1 MPPTV
6 AACQMAV
13 ADLDVA
19 ANLDTVESRLDG
31 LPDRVDVAC
40 FPEQAL
46 TGFVPDD
53 RIADAAL
60 DRAGPELDRV
70 RDAAAAAEVD
80 VLVGYVENGDDGL
93 YNAAAYLRADGD
105 GTHNGQGA
113 TTTVYRK
120 RHLWAGERAMLESGD
135 SLVTLETPLGSTGL
149 LTCYDLNFVAESA
162 SLVDERVDAI
172 LVVGA
177 WPATHSDNWR
187 LLVRARALDGVRWAV
202 GTGRTGRR
210 DVRNARVT
218 DYAGRSLVARPDGG
232 IHAELDTAERDLV
245 AVLEAG
251 VMDRQRELVG
261 IYRD

>member
-1 MPPTV
+1 MSPTV

-13 ADLDVA
+13 DDLDVES
-19 ANLDTVESRLDG
+19 NLETVEARVEA

-46 TGFVPDD
+46 SGFVPDD
-53 RIADAAL
+53 RIASAAIER
-60 DRAGPELDRV
+60 DGPELDRLGE
-70 RDAAAAAEVD
+70 AAEAADVD
-80 VLVGYVENGDDGL
+80 LLVGYVEDDGAL
-93 YNAAAYLRADGD
+93 YNAAAYLRDDGRR
-105 GTHNGQGA
+105 A
-113 TTTVYRK
+113 VYRK
-120 RHLWAGERAMLESGD
+120 RHLWGGERDLLEPGD
-135 SLVTLETPLGSTGL
+135 SVVTIETPLGRTGL

-162 SLVDERVDAI
+162 TLVDKRVDAL

-210 DVRNARVT
+210 DVDGAPVT

-232 IHAELDTAERDLV
+232 IRAELDTDERDLV
-245 AVLEAG
+245 VDLEADVLE
-251 VMDRQRELVG
+251 RQRNLVG
-261 IYRD
+261 VFD

>member
-1 MPPTV
+1 MSPTV

-13 ADLDVA
+13 DDLDVES
-19 ANLDTVESRLDG
+19 NLETVEARVEA

-46 TGFVPDD
+46 SGFVPDD
-53 RIADAAL
+53 RIASAAIER
-60 DRAGPELDRV
+60 DGPELDRLGE
-70 RDAAAAAEVD
+70 AAEAADLD
-80 VLVGYVENGDDGL
+80 VLVGYVEDDDAL
-93 YNAAAYLRADGD
+93 YNAAAYLRGD
-105 GTHNGQGA
+105 GRRA
-113 TTTVYRK
+113 VYRK
-120 RHLWAGERAMLESGD
+120 RHLWGGERDLLEPGD
-135 SLVTLETPLGSTGL
+135 SVVTTETPLGRTGL

-162 SLVDERVDAI
+162 TLVDKRVDAL

-210 DVRNARVT
+210 DVADAPVT

-232 IHAELDTAERDLV
+232 IRAELDTDERDLV
-245 AVLEAG
+245 VDLEADVLE
-251 VMDRQRELVG
+251 RQRNLVG
-261 IYRD
+261 VFD

>member
-1 MPPTV
+1 MSPTV

-13 ADLDVA
+13 DDLDVES
-19 ANLDTVESRLDG
+19 NLETVEARVEA

-46 TGFVPDD
+46 SGFVPDD
-53 RIADAAL
+53 RIASAAIER
-60 DRAGPELDRV
+60 DGPELDRLGE
-70 RDAAAAAEVD
+70 AAEAADLD
-80 VLVGYVENGDDGL
+80 VLVGYVEDDDAL
-93 YNAAAYLRADGD
+93 YNAAAYLRGD
-105 GTHNGQGA
+105 GRRA
-113 TTTVYRK
+113 VYRK
-120 RHLWAGERAMLESGD
+120 RHLWGGERDLLEPGD
-135 SLVTLETPLGSTGL
+135 SVVTIETPLGRTGL

-162 SLVDERVDAI
+162 TLVDKRVDAL

-210 DVRNARVT
+210 DVDGAPVT

-232 IHAELDTAERDLV
+232 IRAELDTDERDLV
-245 AVLEAG
+245 VDLEADVLE
-251 VMDRQRELVG
+251 RQRNLVG
-261 IYRD
+261 VFD

>member
-1 MPPTV
+1 MSPTV

-13 ADLDVA
+13 DDLDVGS
-19 ANLDTVESRLDG
+19 NLETVEARVEA

-46 TGFVPDD
+46 SGFVPDD
-53 RIADAAL
+53 RIASAAIER
-60 DRAGPELDRV
+60 DGPELDRLGE
-70 RDAAAAAEVD
+70 AAEAADLD
-80 VLVGYVENGDDGL
+80 VLVGYVEDDDAL
-93 YNAAAYLRADGD
+93 YNAAAYLRGD
-105 GTHNGQGA
+105 GRRA
-113 TTTVYRK
+113 VYRK
-120 RHLWAGERAMLESGD
+120 RHLWGGERGLLEPGD
-135 SLVTLETPLGSTGL
+135 SVVTIETPLGRTGL

-162 SLVDERVDAI
+162 TLVDKRVDAL

-210 DVRNARVT
+210 DVDGAPVT

-232 IHAELDTAERDLV
+232 IRAELDTDERDLV
-245 AVLEAG
+245 VDLEADVLE
-251 VMDRQRELVG
+251 RQRNLVG
-261 IYRD
+261 VFD

>member
-1 MPPTV
+1 MSPTV

-13 ADLDVA
+13 DDLDVES
-19 ANLDTVESRLDG
+19 NLETVEARVEA

-46 TGFVPDD
+46 SGFVPDD
-53 RIADAAL
+53 RIASAAVER
-60 DRAGPELDRV
+60 DGPELDRLGE
-70 RDAAAAAEVD
+70 AAEAADVD
-80 VLVGYVENGDDGL
+80 LLVGYVEDDDAL
-93 YNAAAYLRADGD
+93 YNAAAYLRGD
-105 GTHNGQGA
+105 GRRA
-113 TTTVYRK
+113 VYRK
-120 RHLWAGERAMLESGD
+120 RHLWGGERDLLEPGD
-135 SLVTLETPLGSTGL
+135 SVVTIETPLGRTGL

-162 SLVDERVDAI
+162 MLVDKRVDAL

-210 DVRNARVT
+210 DVDGAPVT

-232 IHAELDTAERDLV
+232 IRAELDTDERDLV
-245 AVLEAG
+245 VDLEADVLE
-251 VMDRQRELVG
+251 RQRNLVG
-261 IYRD
+261 VFD

>member
-1 MPPTV
+1 MSPTV

-13 ADLDVA
+13 DDLDVES
-19 ANLDTVESRLDG
+19 NLETVEARVEA

-46 TGFVPDD
+46 SGFVPDD
-53 RIADAAL
+53 RIASAAIER
-60 DRAGPELDRV
+60 DGPELDRLGE
-70 RDAAAAAEVD
+70 AAEAADVD
-80 VLVGYVENGDDGL
+80 VLVGYVEDDDAL
-93 YNAAAYLRADGD
+93 YNAAAYLRGD
-105 GTHNGQGA
+105 GRRA
-113 TTTVYRK
+113 VYRK
-120 RHLWAGERAMLESGD
+120 RHLWGGERDLLEPGD
-135 SLVTLETPLGSTGL
+135 SVVTTETPLGRTGL

-162 SLVDERVDAI
+162 TLVDKRVDAL

-210 DVRNARVT
+210 DVDGAPVT

-232 IHAELDTAERDLV
+232 IRAELDTDERDLV
-245 AVLEAG
+245 VDLEADVLE
-251 VMDRQRELVG
+251 RQRNLVG
-261 IYRD
+261 VFD

>member
-1 MPPTV
+1 MSPTV

-13 ADLDVA
+13 DDLDVES
-19 ANLDTVESRLDG
+19 NLETVEARVEA

-46 TGFVPDD
+46 SGFVPDD
-53 RIADAAL
+53 RIASAAIER
-60 DRAGPELDRV
+60 DGPELDRLGEV
-70 RDAAAAAEVD
+70 AEAADVD
-80 VLVGYVENGDDGL
+80 LLVGYVEDDDAL
-93 YNAAAYLRADGD
+93 YNAAAYLRGD
-105 GTHNGQGA
+105 GRRA
-113 TTTVYRK
+113 VYRK
-120 RHLWAGERAMLESGD
+120 RHLWGGERGLLEPGD
-135 SLVTLETPLGSTGL
+135 SVVTIETPLGRTGL

-162 SLVDERVDAI
+162 TLVDKRVDAL

-210 DVRNARVT
+210 DVDGAPVT

-232 IHAELDTAERDLV
+232 IRAELDTDERDLV
-245 AVLEAG
+245 VDLEA
-251 VMDRQRELVG
+251 DILERQRDLVG
-261 IYRD
+261 VFD

>member
-13 ADLDVA
+13 DDLDVES
-19 ANLDTVESRLDG
+19 NLETVEARVEA

-46 TGFVPDD
+46 SGFVPDD
-53 RIADAAL
+53 RIASAAIER
-60 DRAGPELDRV
+60 DGPELDRLGE
-70 RDAAAAAEVD
+70 AAEAADVD
-80 VLVGYVENGDDGL
+80 LLVGYVEDDDAL
-93 YNAAAYLRADGD
+93 YNAAAYLRGD
-105 GTHNGQGA
+105 GRRA
-113 TTTVYRK
+113 VYRK
-120 RHLWAGERAMLESGD
+120 RHLWGGERDLLEPGD
-135 SLVTLETPLGSTGL
+135 SVVTTETPLGRTGL

-162 SLVDERVDAI
+162 TLVDKRVDAL

-210 DVRNARVT
+210 DVDGAPVT

-232 IHAELDTAERDLV
+232 IRAELDTDERDLV
-245 AVLEAG
+245 VDLEAG
-251 VMDRQRELVG
+251 VLERQRNLVG
-261 IYRD
+261 VFD

>member
-1 MPPTV
+1 MSPTV

-13 ADLDVA
+13 DDLDVES
-19 ANLDTVESRLDG
+19 NLETVEARVEA

-46 TGFVPDD
+46 SGFVPDD
-53 RIADAAL
+53 RIASAAIER
-60 DRAGPELDRV
+60 DGPELDRLGE
-70 RDAAAAAEVD
+70 AAEAAD
-80 VLVGYVENGDDGL
+80 LDALVGYVEDGDAL
-93 YNAAAYLRADGD
+93 YNAAAYLRGD
-105 GTHNGQGA
+105 GRRA
-113 TTTVYRK
+113 VYRK
-120 RHLWAGERAMLESGD
+120 RHLWGGERDLLEPGD
-135 SLVTLETPLGSTGL
+135 SVVTTETPLGRTGL

-162 SLVDERVDAI
+162 TLVDKRVDAL

-210 DVRNARVT
+210 DVDGAPVT

-232 IHAELDTAERDLV
+232 IRAELDTDERDLV
-245 AVLEAG
+245 VDLEADVLE
-251 VMDRQRELVG
+251 RQRNLVG
-261 IYRD
+261 VFD

>member
-13 ADLDVA
+13 DDLDVES
-19 ANLDTVESRLDG
+19 NLETVEARVEA

-46 TGFVPDD
+46 SGFVPDD
-53 RIADAAL
+53 RIASAAIER
-60 DRAGPELDRV
+60 DGPELDRLGE
-70 RDAAAAAEVD
+70 AAEAADLD
-80 VLVGYVENGDDGL
+80 VLVGYVEDDDAL
-93 YNAAAYLRADGD
+93 YNAAAYLRGD
-105 GTHNGQGA
+105 GRRA
-113 TTTVYRK
+113 VYRK
-120 RHLWAGERAMLESGD
+120 RHLWGGERDLLEPGD
-135 SLVTLETPLGSTGL
+135 SVVTIETPLGRTGL

-162 SLVDERVDAI
+162 TLVDKRVDAL

-210 DVRNARVT
+210 DVDGAPVT

-232 IHAELDTAERDLV
+232 IRAELDTDERDLV
-245 AVLEAG
+245 VDLEADVLE
-251 VMDRQRELVG
+251 RQRNLVG
-261 IYRD
+261 VFD